1 MEVTMSSPVLAASV
15 DNLPISAPSR
25 RGSEDWQTRLALIVE
40 MMREMSQ
47 QTEPMAMV
55 RAYGARVDQMRPR
68 DGFLSLSRRDLDNHR
83 YRITRS
89 SRWTTQINP
98 WKEKERLPLFQG
110 GLLAELIYG
119 DEPAIL
125 DDFQV
130 AADDPAYEYLAGFR
144 SLMAIPNFDQGLAL
158 NMTISLSKEPH
169 GFPRD
174 EFPELVWVSNLFG
187 RATYNLVLSDKLR
200 EAYAA
205 VDQELKVV
213 ADIQRALLPK
223 TLPHIPTMDLAV
235 HYQTARRAGGDYYD
249 FFRLNDGKWGI
260 LIADASGHSTP
271 AAVIMAIT
279 HSLAHAYA
287 GPPAP
292 ASKLFDFINAHLTAR
307 YTGGLGSFVTA
318 FYGVYDPATRI
329 LNYASA
335 GHNPP
340 RLKRCAEGAMS
351 SLDGVGNLPLGISG
365 DVVYEQSSRQLIP
378 GDQIVFFTDGIIEA
392 QNRTGEMFGPERLD
406 SVLADCRN
414 DAADLIQAVLNSVE
428 DFTGGQPPSDDQTL
442 LVAKIS

>member
-1 MEVTMSSPVLAASV
+1 MEAIMIDVGTDVPMTSSRPGIAAK
-15 DNLPISAPSR
+15 N
-25 RGSEDWQTRLALIVE
+25 GSDWQTRLALIVE
-40 MMREMSQ
+40 MMREMSR
-47 QTEPMAMV
+47 QTEPAAMV

-68 DGFLSLSRRDLDNHR
+68 DGFLSLSRRDLDRSR

-89 SRWTTQINP
+89 SRWTTEINP
-98 WKEKERLPLFQG
+98 WKERDRLPLFEA

-119 DEPAIL
+119 DKPVIL

-130 AADDPAYEYLAGFR
+130 AADDPAREYLEGFR
-144 SLMAIPNFDQGLAL
+144 SLMAIPNFDQGVAL
-158 NMTISLSKEPH
+158 NMTVSLSKNPY
-169 GFPRD
+169 GFPRE

-223 TLPHIPTMDLAV
+223 SLPRIPTMDLAV

-249 FFRLNDGKWGI
+249 FFPLADGRWGI

-279 HSLAHAYA
+279 HSLAHAYS

-292 ASKLFDFINAHLTAR
+292 ASKLFDFINGHLAAR
-307 YTGGLGSFVTA
+307 YTAGLGSFVTA
-318 FYGVYDPATRI
+318 FYGVYDPASRI

-340 RLKRCAEGAMS
+340 RLKRCAGGTIS
-351 SLDGVGNLPLGISG
+351 SLDGVGNVPLGISA
-365 DVVYEQSSRQLIP
+365 DVTYEQCSRQLIP
-378 GDQIVFFTDGIIEA
+378 GDQILFYTDGITEA
-392 QNRTGEMFGPERLD
+392 QNSEAEMFGLERLD
-406 SVLADCRN
+406 SVLARCCD
-414 DAADLIQAVLNSVE
+414 DASKLIQAVLTKVAE
-428 DFTGGQPPSDDQTL
+428 FTAGQSATDDQTL